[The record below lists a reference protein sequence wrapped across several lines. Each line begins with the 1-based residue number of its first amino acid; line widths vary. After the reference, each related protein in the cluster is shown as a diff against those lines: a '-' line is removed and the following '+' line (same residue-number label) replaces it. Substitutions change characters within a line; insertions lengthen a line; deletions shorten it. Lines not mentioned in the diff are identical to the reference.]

1 MFLKLFIISVILVA
15 IIMLALGVKMIFN
28 PNAEFMAHSCAFDE
42 SKTDSQAICAKCRI
56 KDLAICPENRKDKIN
71 NN

>member
-1 MFLKLFIISVILVA
+1 
-15 IIMLALGVKMIFN
+15 MLALGVKMIFD

-42 SKTDSQAICAKCRI
+42 GKTDSQAICTKCRI
-56 KDLAICPENRKDKIN
+56 KDLAICPENRKDKTN